1 MLEFFVLAVQNK
13 QPEVLQMQRPWTH
26 LAEPTDGGGPACL
39 ICLEPRDTL
48 KNSSVVTRQTT
59 AQNPQKTDMSGNVR

>member
-26 LAEPTDGGGPACL
+26 LAEPTDGGGACL
-39 ICLEPRDTL
+39 SDLPRAQRHSEEQFCGYPP
-48 KNSSVVTRQTT
+48 NYSSKPTENRH
-59 AQNPQKTDMSGNVR
+59 VR